1 LQVREGKD
9 GSRLRAAELMPRHAA
24 LFTRKA
30 DDGRAEAA
38 LLAYGGAAQLF
49 D

>member
-1 LQVREGKD
+1 
-9 GSRLRAAELMPRHAA
+9 MPRHAA